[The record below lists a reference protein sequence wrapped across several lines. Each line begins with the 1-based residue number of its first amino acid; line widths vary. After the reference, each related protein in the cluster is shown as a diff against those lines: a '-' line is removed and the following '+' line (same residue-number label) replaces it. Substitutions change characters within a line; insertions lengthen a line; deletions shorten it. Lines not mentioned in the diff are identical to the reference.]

1 MVTRKLGSR
10 RQIDNTSTLYLES
23 CPAASNNNREHQYQ
37 HQFLSFAPEYSS
49 LDVNGQSQM
58 PVDKIQFVITTNH
71 INKPKDNYK
80 REEGQGQGVVLGP
93 F

>member
-1 MVTRKLGSR
+1 MVARKLGSR

-23 CPAASNNNREHQYQ
+23 CPAASNNREHEYQ

-49 LDVNGQSQM
+49 LYVNSQSQM

-71 INKPKDNYK
+71 INKPKKNYK
-80 REEGQGQGVVLGP
+80 REEGQEQGVVFGP

>member
-49 LDVNGQSQM
+49 LDVNGQFQM

-71 INKPKDNYK
+71 IKENYK
-80 REEGQGQGVVLGP
+80 QEEGQGQGVIFGP

>member
-49 LDVNGQSQM
+49 LDVNGQFQM
-58 PVDKIQFVITTNH
+58 PVDKIQFVIITTNH
-71 INKPKDNYK
+71 IKENYK
-80 REEGQGQGVVLGP
+80 REEGQGQGVIFGP